1 MLQLLTS
8 GQADGLVVAK
18 LDRLSRSIVNAA
30 NIIESAQA
38 QGRSLVILDLGVD
51 LTTAG
56 GRMQAG

>member
-1 MLQLLTS
+1 M
-8 GQADGLVVAK
+8 
-18 LDRLSRSIVNAA
+18 SRSIVNAA